1 MARSDHEESAAMY
14 APSRARKRRRTVRLA
29 VAALLAAI
37 IALGASYALRTMNL

>member
-1 MARSDHEESAAMY
+1 MY
-14 APSRARKRRRTVRLA
+14 APSRARKRRQMPLTFRLA